1 MDNRDQTS
9 SKLDASLVIRN
20 CTGVTLVL
28 AAGEKGQS
36 AMPTVTSVKTV
47 KAVTVGDVLIDEQLI
62 TTRQLNYALEEQQ
75 EEAQHAQKY
84 LLGEIFIRWGLITQA
99 ELIHALNQQYF
110 LNEGHR
116 FGTQIHRSVKSKS
129 KRAIDIVGAI
139 FGLTITLFLLP
150 FIALAIYL
158 EDRGPIFFSQPRMG
172 LRGKQFTIFKFRSM
186 VLNAERKKVTSSS
199 NYKLF
204 DLEEDQRVTR
214 LGAFLR
220 KTSLD
225 EFPQFWNVL
234 KGEMSLV
241 GTRPPTLDEVKN
253 YAEEE
258 WLRLSVRPGLT
269 GLWQLSY
276 QRRRKDFA
284 SILALDMQYQSE
296 WNLWCDVNLVLKT
309 IKHVLFSRKR

>member
-1 MDNRDQTS
+1 
-9 SKLDASLVIRN
+9 
-20 CTGVTLVL
+20 
-28 AAGEKGQS
+28 
-36 AMPTVTSVKTV
+36 MPTVTSVKTT
-47 KAVTVGDVLIDEQLI
+47 KAVTVGDVLIREELI
-62 TTRQLNYALEEQQ
+62 TTRQLNYALKEQK
-75 EEAQHAQKY
+75 EEAQRSQRY
-84 LLGEIFIRWGLITQA
+84 LLGEIFTRWGLITEA

-129 KRAIDIVGAI
+129 KRALDIVGAI
-139 FGLTITLFLLP
+139 FGLTIALFLLP

-186 VLNAERKKVTSSS
+186 VPDAERKKVALTGED
-199 NYKLF
+199 YKF
-204 DLEEDQRVTR
+204 FSLEADQRVTR
-214 LGAFLR
+214 VGAFLR

-253 YAEEE
+253 YAHEE
-258 WLRLSVRPGLT
+258 WQRLAIRPGVT
-269 GLWQLSY
+269 GLWQLSG

-296 WNLWCDVNLVLKT
+296 WNLWYDVNLVLKT
-309 IKHVLFSRKR
+309 MKHVLFSKKR

>member
-1 MDNRDQTS
+1 
-9 SKLDASLVIRN
+9 
-20 CTGVTLVL
+20 
-28 AAGEKGQS
+28 
-36 AMPTVTSVKTV
+36 MPTVTSVKTKTA
-47 KAVTVGDVLIDEQLI
+47 KAVTVGDVLLREKLV
-62 TTRQLNYALEEQQ
+62 TPRQLNYALEEQQ
-75 EEAQHAQKY
+75 EEAQRAQRY
-84 LLGEIFIRWGLITQA
+84 LLGEIFIRWGLITEA
-99 ELIHALNQQYF
+99 ELIHVLNQQYF
-110 LNEGHR
+110 LNEGYR

-129 KRAIDIVGAI
+129 KRALDIVGAI

-186 VLNAERKKVTSSS
+186 VPDAERKKVTRLGGD
-199 NYKLF
+199 YKF
-204 DLEEDQRVTR
+204 FSLEADQRVTR
-214 LGAFLR
+214 VGAFLR

-253 YAEEE
+253 YAQEE
-258 WLRLSVRPGLT
+258 WLRLSVRPGVT
-269 GLWQLSY
+269 GLWQLSQ

-296 WNLWCDVNLVLKT
+296 WDLWYDVNLVLKT
-309 IKHVLFSRKR
+309 IKHVLFSKKR

>member
-1 MDNRDQTS
+1 
-9 SKLDASLVIRN
+9 
-20 CTGVTLVL
+20 
-28 AAGEKGQS
+28 
-36 AMPTVTSVKTV
+36 MPTVTSVKTA
-47 KAVTVGDVLIDEQLI
+47 KAATVGDVLIREKLI
-62 TTRQLNYALEEQQ
+62 TTRQLHYALEEQK
-75 EEAQHAQKY
+75 EEAQQSQRY
-84 LLGEIFIRWGLITQA
+84 LLGEIFIRWGLITEA

-129 KRAIDIVGAI
+129 KRTLDMVGAI
-139 FGLTITLFLLP
+139 FGLTIAFFLLP

-186 VLNAERKKVTSSS
+186 VPDAERKKVALTGED
-199 NYKLF
+199 YKF
-204 DLEEDQRVTR
+204 FNLEADKRVTR
-214 LGAFLR
+214 VGNFLR
-220 KTSLD
+220 KTHLD
-225 EFPQFWNVL
+225 ELPQFWNVL

-253 YAEEE
+253 YAHEE
-258 WLRLSVRPGLT
+258 WQRLAIRPGVT
-269 GLWQLSY
+269 GLWQLSG

-296 WNLWCDVNLVLKT
+296 WNLWYDVNLVLKT
-309 IKHVLFSRKR
+309 MKHVLFSRKR

>member
-1 MDNRDQTS
+1 
-9 SKLDASLVIRN
+9 
-20 CTGVTLVL
+20 
-28 AAGEKGQS
+28 
-36 AMPTVTSVKTV
+36 MPTVTSVKTA
-47 KAVTVGDVLIDEQLI
+47 KAVTVGDVLIREQLV
-62 TTRQLNYALEEQQ
+62 TTRQLNYALEEQK
-75 EEAQHAQKY
+75 EEARRAQRY
-84 LLGEIFIRWGLITQA
+84 LLGEIFIRWGLITEA
-99 ELIHALNQQYF
+99 ELINALNQQYF

-129 KRAIDIVGAI
+129 KRALDIVGAI
-139 FGLTITLFLLP
+139 FGLTITLFLFP

-186 VLNAERKKVTSSS
+186 VPDAERKKVGLTGGD
-199 NYKLF
+199 YKF
-204 DLEEDQRVTR
+204 FSLEVDQRVTR
-214 LGAFLR
+214 VGAFLR

-253 YAEEE
+253 YAHEE
-258 WLRLSVRPGLT
+258 WQRLAIRPGVT
-269 GLWQLSY
+269 GLWQLSG
-276 QRRRKDFA
+276 QRRRKNFA

-296 WNLWCDVNLVLKT
+296 WNLWYDVNLVLKT
-309 IKHVLFSRKR
+309 MKHVLFSRKR

>member
-1 MDNRDQTS
+1 
-9 SKLDASLVIRN
+9 
-20 CTGVTLVL
+20 
-28 AAGEKGQS
+28 
-36 AMPTVTSVKTV
+36 MPAVTSVKAA
-47 KAVTVGDVLIDEQLI
+47 KAVTVGDVLIREKLI
-62 TTRQLNYALEEQQ
+62 TTRQLDYALEEQE
-75 EEAQHAQKY
+75 EEAQRAQRY
-84 LLGEIFIRWGLITQA
+84 LLGEIFIRWGLITEA
-99 ELIHALNQQYF
+99 ELIRALNQQYF

-116 FGTQIHRSVKSKS
+116 FGTQIHRSVQSKS
-129 KRAIDIVGAI
+129 KRTLDVLGAI

-186 VLNAERKKVTSSS
+186 VPDAERKKVASAE
-199 NYKLF
+199 NYKF
-204 DLEEDQRVTR
+204 FNLEADKRVTR
-214 LGAFLR
+214 VGNFLR
-220 KTSLD
+220 KTHLD

-253 YAEEE
+253 YAQEE
-258 WLRLSVRPGLT
+258 WLRLAIRPGIT
-269 GLWQLSY
+269 GLWQLSG

-296 WNLWCDVNLVLKT
+296 WNIWYDVNLVLKT
-309 IKHVLFSRKR
+309 VKHVLFSGKR

>member
-1 MDNRDQTS
+1 
-9 SKLDASLVIRN
+9 
-20 CTGVTLVL
+20 
-28 AAGEKGQS
+28 
-36 AMPTVTSVKTV
+36 MPTVTSAKAV
-47 KAVTVGDVLIDEQLI
+47 KAVTVGDVLIREKLI
-62 TTRQLNYALEEQQ
+62 TTRQLDYALEEQE
-75 EEAQHAQKY
+75 EEAQRAQRY
-84 LLGEIFIRWGLITQA
+84 LLGEIFIRWGLITEA

-116 FGTQIHRSVKSKS
+116 FGTQIHRSVQSKS
-129 KRAIDIVGAI
+129 KRTLDLLGAI

-186 VLNAERKKVTSSS
+186 VPDAERKKVASGK
-199 NYKLF
+199 NYKF
-204 DLEEDQRVTR
+204 FNLEADKRVTR
-214 LGAFLR
+214 VGSFLR
-220 KTSLD
+220 KTHLD

-253 YAEEE
+253 YAQEE
-258 WLRLSVRPGLT
+258 WLRLAIRPGIT
-269 GLWQLSY
+269 GLWQLSG

-296 WNLWCDVNLVLKT
+296 WNIWYDVNLVLKT
-309 IKHVLFSRKR
+309 VKHVLFSGKR